1 MAGMKSIVVFC
12 GSNEGYN
19 EVYKERA
26 YELGAVLG
34 ERNIRLVY
42 GGAKVGLMGALAE
55 GSLQNNGRVIGV
67 IPEFLSTKEVAHDGI
82 TEMIMVRTMHERKL
96 KMHELSDGIIAM
108 PGGWGT
114 MEELFEMMT
123 WAQLG
128 LHPKPIGIL
137 NVNSFYS
144 PLLALLN
151 TMTEEGFLKEVYK
164 DMIIVSEDVFELLDL
179 MNNYEVPDI
188 PKWITKQTT

>member
-1 MAGMKSIVVFC
+1 MKSIVVFC
-12 GSNEGYN
+12 GSHDGYN

-26 YELGAVLG
+26 YELGAVMG
-34 ERNIRLVY
+34 ERNIQLVY
-42 GGAKVGLMGALAE
+42 GGAKVGLMGAVAE
-55 GSLQNNGRVIGV
+55 GCLQNKGKVVGV
-67 IPEFLSTKEVAHDGI
+67 IPTFLKRKEIAHDEI
-82 TEMIMVRTMHERKL
+82 TEMITVDTMHERKL

-137 NVNSFYS
+137 NVNSFFS
-144 PLLALLN
+144 PLLALIN
-151 TMTEEGFLKEVYK
+151 SMTEEGFLKEVYK
-164 DMIIVSEDVFELLDL
+164 DMILVSEDVFELLEM